1 MKKWKI
7 WLIVALCLI
16 ILGGGIFVVVLA
28 ANGWSFKKFDNSRY
42 ETNTYTIEEEFQ
54 NITIDIDTTDVVFL
68 PSTDGE
74 CKVIAYEKTKL
85 THSVSVTDGTLNVQL
100 VDERKWYDHIS
111 LFNFEEPS
119 LKVYLPQTEYRNL
132 TIESSTGDMNI
143 PKAFTFA
150 NIDIR
155 VSTGD
160 VDCFATALGD
170 VKIVATTG
178 DVEIGGT
185 QAKGVDVTTTT
196 GDISI
201 SNVVCESLKVNVS
214 TGETE
219 LENVVCNTLVSDGD
233 TGDIE
238 LENVLASTSIYI
250 ERSTGE
256 VSFER
261 MDGGEI
267 TITTDTGDVR
277 GSLLSEKIFIVETD
291 TGDKRVP
298 QTTTGGKC
306 KITTDTG
313 DITIRIAQ

>member
-119 LKVYLPQTEYRNL
+119 LKVYLPQ
-132 TIESSTGDMNI
+132 
-143 PKAFTFA
+143 
-150 NIDIR
+150 
-155 VSTGD
+155 
-160 VDCFATALGD
+160 
-170 VKIVATTG
+170 
-178 DVEIGGT
+178 
-185 QAKGVDVTTTT
+185 
-196 GDISI
+196 
-201 SNVVCESLKVNVS
+201 
-214 TGETE
+214 
-219 LENVVCNTLVSDGD
+219 
-233 TGDIE
+233 
-238 LENVLASTSIYI
+238 
-250 ERSTGE
+250 
-256 VSFER
+256 
-261 MDGGEI
+261 
-267 TITTDTGDVR
+267 
-277 GSLLSEKIFIVETD
+277 
-291 TGDKRVP
+291 
-298 QTTTGGKC
+298 
-306 KITTDTG
+306 
-313 DITIRIAQ
+313 